1 MKPIEKRLIVVGGRY
16 VGKTS
21 MINALAK
28 HAPETWQKI
37 SWFDPHGK
45 AYSNLSVNFE
55 EDDKHYVARID
66 DIPVFDDDYDR

>member
-28 HAPETWQKI
+28 HAPETWQKLVGSI
-37 SWFDPHGK
+37 RTEK
-45 AYSNLSVNFE
+45 LTVIYL
-55 EDDKHYVARID
+55 
-66 DIPVFDDDYDR
+66 